1 MILVMILFKF
11 AKKTKNPKTFRGRGI
26 PPPHP
31 GSDVYEIAIIKFID
45 AFNINERAVANIKKL
60 S

>member
-1 MILVMILFKF
+1 MILFKF
-11 AKKTKNPKTFRGRGI
+11 AKKKQKTQKRLEGGGI

>member
-1 MILVMILFKF
+1 MVLFKF
-11 AKKTKNPKTFRGRGI
+11 AIKNRWEEGGLST
-26 PPPHP
+26 HP
-31 GSDVYEIAIIKFID
+31 GYDVYEIATIEFID

>member
-1 MILVMILFKF
+1 MILFKF
-11 AKKTKNPKTFRGRGI
+11 AKKKQKTQKRLEGGGY
-26 PPPHP
+26 PPHP

>member
-1 MILVMILFKF
+1 MILFKF
-11 AKKTKNPKTFRGRGI
+11 AKKNKKPKN
-26 PPPHP
+26 P

>member
-1 MILVMILFKF
+1 MILFKF
-11 AKKTKNPKTFRGRGI
+11 AKKNKKPKNVQREGDT
-26 PPPHP
+26 PPHP